1 MKHKI
6 FKEKGIIIFGITL
19 VILLAEMFYINKSA
33 LAYGRWNS
41 TTNMPEKVF
50 SDDTGLFPQ
59 ILKDVT
65 YTGEADTQFPYEA
78 WATSMSSGTVYC
90 ADQGAAVRYG
100 KIDYNKYYIDYL
112 GYPFNLP
119 NNTYDGGD
127 GNGGFVFKMKQSL
140 KAKIADLADSKTRVR
155 PGDSISISYTQTSG
169 PNGPDYSIDISKSM
183 LVYEAYGNNLENL
196 VSGAVNFSQRIMRG
210 IFSKLSAWD
219 QPTKGQTKDPT
230 TDPKEDN
237 DVTKGWNET
246 NGILGPTVAV
256 METEAGKEDHY
267 QISET
272 SSSSNTDLAFILT
285 TMENAYKGVTGSIR
299 NRYSLS
305 DVQTAYWIGFD
316 ADKKIPHEDKL
327 TDNGKELYKKAKN
340 YVEFVNNYLAEG
352 KSYKAQVYGVPTNS
366 YASGAKTGKQDADKK
381 ENSSSVA
388 SASGEAQVIVDQTTK
403 SYIVGPLKIEYP
415 YYEDISYLKSIYLK
429 TSGGT
434 DGEKTLV
441 YDENKSDF
449 EIQILDGYL
458 QGSNGL
464 TKKYPASNSKFYIKF
479 SAEQTGYPT
488 KVNIYADL
496 EYLAKTNIKY
506 SYYETGVN
514 VYQYIGYAEYGNN
527 KVGNGE
533 YDLRVAYGN
542 GTQDYYYKKW
552 VDCYHDPEGGTPV
565 YGPDNEFLGYAG
577 GKIPHP
583 DGEWEKEEH
592 RGWVSLDMSDT
603 VYIFQPFVQMK
614 KTKDTLVAQ
623 KLTAALDGSRE
634 YEVYTATLSG
644 KKRNDTPPGE
654 DTPPDEGIDLTFEL
668 GGRVWVDERAGKE
681 NAYDGLYN
689 KATDK
694 PMSNVKVT
702 LYQVSGLDGNQK
714 GKEIATTKTDANGE
728 YLFQE
733 QNAMYQ
739 YYVEFTYNGQYYQP
753 TVYNVNRSDSNWNN
767 TSKGLDVLSERD
779 AFNARFEEVGSS
791 PNNLAPGGLTGEVHT
806 REELEKSGA
815 IDEFGNPK
823 GGDSYVT
830 ASMMKSYTCNGT
842 TKKDLY
848 PGYQIFVTE
857 DFLNESASQ
866 LKLVAAEKI
875 KTLYNNPDVMHHI
888 NQGYVLR
895 EQVDLALMKDVYKAT
910 LEINGKTQTY
920 NYRKRDGLTE
930 DVNGKS
936 YWDIKTRLSD
946 AYYTDYYTRPL
957 FREDYDYQ
965 VDNYKIVD
973 DTTTLDNLQLK
984 GYDHANP
991 EDTTELKIYVT
1002 YKYVIRN
1009 RSEGIDTKVTEI
1021 VDYYDK
1027 DYTYIP
1033 NRSYVGDSSGNVINE
1048 LTFSE
1053 FSRYGQEKNLDD
1065 YKTVYLTNAVGTD
1078 FALSKP
1084 DSNKDTYLY
1093 VTFLVNKDA
1102 NGKVILDEDF
1112 DGSGKENIAEINGYK
1127 TYYGNKA
1134 EAPNKDNSQTQQE
1147 YKTGD
1152 IAGIM
1157 DCNSTPGNLTS
1168 SDPKT
1173 FENDTDKAPNIRIL
1187 LNKENVRTVEGNVWE
1202 DVRDVIEPKEKLANV
1217 GNGLRETG
1225 ETRINGVR
1233 VQLVELRQG
1242 KDGKT
1247 YEYIWKEVLSGNTDP
1262 ITPIIN
1268 NSNLLE
1274 EYSISKDDANG
1285 KYKFEAFVPGDYIV
1299 RFIYGSGESSV
1310 LGTAYTN
1317 YNTGEEGATNEVT
1330 NLYAKQEGYKKKADE
1345 NASGYSASS
1354 ENIGLN
1360 KNSYNGQDYK
1370 STSYQVGVNNGSG
1383 AYTNNTTDS
1392 YKYNFSSADQ
1402 GQYSDAK
1409 DMMNV
1414 SGDNVVNIA
1423 PEKAYLVDCNNARKN
1438 VNSYSRGET
1447 QENANSEVKNH
1458 LAEILASYENL
1469 PEYRDEKYNVSKY
1482 SYDTMK
1488 NMINEFMKNTY
1499 MVAESGRIDV
1509 NFEYN
1514 RTESET
1520 EINNS
1525 NIGTRNYD
1533 LSGYYILENLDL
1545 GLEQRPKAQLKV
1557 TKQITNVKL
1566 TLANNSVL
1574 FDASARATNILW
1586 MNHSAHGQDTENTY
1600 LKDKNYVEGN
1610 NLMLTPEV
1618 RQHATNKGKV
1628 QLTMDEELM
1637 HGSTLQITYAIT
1649 VANVGEVDYDDNQF
1663 YYTGMVG
1670 NAHTIVRTDPKMLV
1684 DYVGTQVNEYNSVDD
1699 NTATRNN
1706 LQFNKAQN
1714 GDWEVISS
1722 ADLVS
1727 KGLVNRALTE
1737 NIKKYT
1743 ENHII
1748 TTTAVSRSDKN
1759 GLVPIIAD
1767 QANAK
1772 KIADAFKNDPMHALE
1787 TVNKSESVSGVQLI
1801 LTQMITQDSSSDDR
1815 VYNNMTELVTTQNT
1829 VGRRM
1834 AYSVV
1839 GNQDPT
1845 SEPREID
1852 ADDAQEVVILP
1863 PFGNTHI
1870 YYVLISAVALILIV
1884 GITIVICTIR
1894 GRSKKSTLI

>member
-1 MKHKI
+1 MDKRNKKMAK
-6 FKEKGIIIFGITL
+6 FTVVSIIIAMM
-19 VILLAEMFYINKSA
+19 LLIEMLFINKKVF
-33 LAYGRWNS
+33 AYGTWNS
-41 TTNMPEKVF
+41 SENMPERGAM
-50 SDDTGLFPQ
+50 SDTGLFPQ
-59 ILKDVT
+59 ILKNIT
-65 YTGEADTQFPYEA
+65 YSGNADTQFPYEA
-78 WATSMSSGTVYC
+78 WTTTLSTGTVYC
-90 ADQGAAVRYG
+90 ANQGAAVRYG
-100 KIDYNKYYIDYL
+100 TIDPKYHYIDEIDGYNAPLFKYNSFETDMKALIEKKFSEEIESNNGIKVTDGNIPPEIDYDQLQGPGQTDYDNPEFAIDKSAAMLIYRGSGSL
-112 GYPFNLP
+112 
-119 NNTYDGGD
+119 NNPAL
-127 GNGGFVFKMKQSL
+127 FV
-140 KAKIADLADSKTRVR
+140 
-155 PGDSISISYTQTSG
+155 G
-169 PNGPDYSIDISKSM
+169 
-183 LVYEAYGNNLENL
+183 
-196 VSGAVNFSQRIMRG
+196 VSQKLTNVIQ
-210 IFSKLSAWD
+210 SKLSGWERS
-219 QPTKGQTKDPT
+219 TKGETKDTT

-237 DVTKGWNET
+237 NYTNKWN
-246 NGILGPTVAV
+246 GDYIYGPKVCV
-256 METEAGKEDHY
+256 METEDGAEDHY
-267 QISET
+267 EVIENGSDT
-272 SSSSNTDLAFILT
+272 NTMKSFILT
-285 TMENAYKGVTGSIR
+285 TMENAYNNAIHSK
-299 NRYSLS
+299 YSLS
-305 DVQTAYWIGFD
+305 DIQTAYWIKYD
-316 ADKKIPHEDKL
+316 EDGIVDENRFTRAGRKL
-327 TDNGKELYKKAKN
+327 YEKAVDYN
-340 YVEFVNNYLAEG
+340 EFVE
-352 KSYKAQVYGVPTNS
+352 KCIKQEYKAQIYGVPSNS
-366 YASGAKTGKQDADKK
+366 YASGAKTGKQDSEKS
-381 ENSSSVA
+381 NSGNTTGA
-388 SASGEAQVIVDQTTK
+388 GEAQVIVDQTTK
-403 SYIVGPLKIEYP
+403 SYIVGPLSIEYP
-415 YYEDISYLKSIYLK
+415 YYEDLSYIKSIYLK
-429 TSGGT
+429 TSGGSS
-434 DGEKTLV
+434 GEKTLI
-441 YDENKSDF
+441 YDENQSDF
-449 EIQILDGYL
+449 EIQILDGEVH
-458 QGSNGL
+458 GSNGL
-464 TKKYPASNSKFYIKF
+464 TKKYPASKSKFYVKF
-479 SAEQTGYPT
+479 SAEKTGYPT
-488 KVNIYADL
+488 KLYVYADI
-496 EYLAKTNIKY
+496 EYLSETYMNYEILDTKANI
-506 SYYETGVN
+506 
-514 VYQYIGYAEYGNN
+514 YQYIGYSDFGSPYSPYNLRIAKGKATKSFKY
-527 KVGNGE
+527 KVKKKCEDWVDDPEKPIYDVINGVTVLIGYQQKQEHE
-533 YDLRVAYGN
+533 YDLSEERSGSISLN
-542 GTQDYYYKKW
+542 
-552 VDCYHDPEGGTPV
+552 
-565 YGPDNEFLGYAG
+565 DNEV
-577 GKIPHP
+577 
-583 DGEWEKEEH
+583 D
-592 RGWVSLDMSDT
+592 
-603 VYIFQPFVQMK
+603 YIFQPFVKMTSK
-614 KTKDTLVAQ
+614 PIGEIEAQ
-623 KLTAALDGSRE
+623 KLIAALDGKRTYS
-634 YEVYTATLSG
+634 VYTATLSG
-644 KKRNDTPPGE
+644 KKGNDTPPGE

-806 REELEKSGA
+806 REELEQSGA

-930 DVNGKS
+930 DANGKS
-936 YWDIKTRLSD
+936 YWDIKTRQSD

-984 GYDHANP
+984 GYDPANP

-1009 RSEGIDTKVTEI
+1009 RSEGIDTKVTEV

-1168 SDPKT
+1168 SDQKT

-1247 YEYIWKEVLSGNTDP
+1247 YEYIWKEVLSGNTDS

-1268 NSNLLE
+1268 NSNLLD

-1317 YNTGEEGATNEVT
+1317 YNTGEEGTTNEVT

-1345 NASGYSASS
+1345 NVSGYSASS

-1488 NMINEFMKNTY
+1488 NMLNEFMKNTY

-1714 GDWEVISS
+1714 RDWEVISS

-1727 KGLVNRALTE
+1727 KGLVNSALTA